1 MKRLFWPL
9 VSILLALGV
18 WFFARQRIDSLKAEV
33 DSLRP
38 YKEKHDSLN
47 AHYAEKQGQRAK
59 EEKARLAAMSPQERL
74 DHEMKMAT
82 INSYLRDKLGD
93 DVFDELTS

>member
-9 VSILLALGV
+9 VVIFAALGA
-18 WFFARQRIDSLKAEV
+18 WYLSQQRIKALTAEIH
-33 DSLRP
+33 SLRP
-38 YKEKHDSLN
+38 YKEKHDRLN
-47 AHYAEKQGQRAK
+47 AHYAEKQEQRAK

-93 DVFDELTS
+93 DVYDELTS